1 MPAIHPNPK
10 AKLPGR
16 FEELVDLM
24 PHQAIMD
31 DVHYDHTTDMID
43 RRDYGRL
50 EAEVAQLVKAVATLQ
65 ADVATMREMMQQ
77 ARGGWRAIAFVG
89 GISSTITAGVL
100 WVISHVQF
108 IR

>member
-1 MPAIHPNPK
+1 MSDTK
-10 AKLPGR
+10 
-16 FEELVDLM
+16 E
-24 PHQAIMD
+24 
-31 DVHYDHTTDMID
+31 TID

-65 ADVATMREMMQQ
+65 QDVATMREMMQQ

-100 WVISHVQF
+100 WVVSHVQF

>member
-1 MPAIHPNPK
+1 M
-10 AKLPGR
+10 
-16 FEELVDLM
+16 
-24 PHQAIMD
+24 
-31 DVHYDHTTDMID
+31 TDTKETID

-65 ADVATMREMMQQ
+65 QDVATMREMMQQ
-77 ARGGWRAIAFVG
+77 ARGGWRAIALVG
-89 GISSTITAGVL
+89 GISATLTSGVM